1 MVLISNLGVQGE
13 FAAETVEPAQQPPKE
28 VKDGKNNKDKDKDK
42 EKTQPKPAPLPK
54 DDQA

>member
-13 FAAETVEPAQQPPKE
+13 FATETVEPAQQPPKE
-28 VKDGKNNKDKDKDK
+28 VKDGKNNKDKDK